1 METPCTQEVWAP
13 EEYVPK
19 LLKKLDTTG
28 VDKVME
34 EMQQQVNAWKQ
45 AK

>member
-1 METPCTQEVWAP
+1 M
-13 EEYVPK
+13 PK